1 MRNGGAIGELLLD
14 AATLADAALAA
25 MSKKPRFQPG
35 RNAASRTVLVV
46 LFPGFQLLDAA
57 GPIAA
62 FEIAARAVRGAYAL
76 RIAARAP
83 GMVASS
89 SGVTWP
95 ATALK
100 GQSRVD
106 TLIVVG
112 GEGTREALQ
121 DEELIAALK
130 TAPQRVRRVA
140 SVCSGAFLLAQ
151 AGLLDGKR
159 ATTHWRRAPQLARLY
174 PQVRVEPDCI
184 HVKDGKVWTSAGVTA
199 GIDLALAL
207 ISEDLGEAVATQVA
221 REMVVYAKRPG
232 GQAQHSALLELDAQ
246 SDRFTKLNAWMRA
259 HLGEDLSVARLAREA
274 AMSPRNFAR
283 AYAAT
288 TGATPAKAVER
299 LRAEAARA
307 ALQRG
312 GAVSEIAAKAG
323 FGDPERMRRAFIR
336 LYGAPPAALRRTL
349 RHA

>member
-1 MRNGGAIGELLLD
+1 
-14 AATLADAALAA
+14 
-25 MSKKPRFQPG
+25 MSKKPPFPP
-35 RNAASRTVLVV
+35 APAHAPRTILVV

-62 FEIAARAVRGAYAL
+62 FEIAARVSPGAYRL
-76 RIAARAP
+76 KVAASAA
-83 GMVASS
+83 GMIASS
-89 SGVTWP
+89 SGVCWP
-95 ATALK
+95 AEALK
-100 GQSRVD
+100 GQARVH

-112 GEGTREALQ
+112 GEGTREAMR
-121 DEELIAALK
+121 DEALIAALRA
-130 TAPQRVRRVA
+130 APKRMRRVT

-159 ATTHWRRAPQLARLY
+159 ATTHWRRAPQLAKLF
-174 PQVRVEPDCI
+174 PNVRVEPDCI
-184 HVKDGKVWTSAGVTA
+184 HIKDGPVWTSAGVTA

-207 ISEDLGEAVATQVA
+207 IEEDLGAAVATEVA

-232 GQAQHSALLELDAQ
+232 GQAQHSTLLELDAQ
-246 SDRFTKLNAWMRA
+246 SDRFAKLNAWMRA
-259 HLGEDLSVARLAREA
+259 HLAEDLSVERLAREA

-283 AYAAT
+283 AYAAE
-288 TGATPAKAVER
+288 TGSTPAKAVER

-307 ALQRG
+307 GLERG
-312 GAVSEIAAKAG
+312 GAIQAIAVKTG
-323 FGDPERMRRAFIR
+323 FGDPERMRRAFVR